1 MTRQEDHRDPEADA
15 EFDRELAKLMAE
27 SVDARKFDRK
37 PVFDVPLPIRR
48 REAGVEEYGENA
60 AATNTGGTMKFA
72 LLSKKGNRQ
81 QVLLCL
87 LLQCMMKIDT
97 HRLARLT
104 FPPTPISPLQCGR
117 NKRQTKQSN
126 KG

>member
-1 MTRQEDHRDPEADA
+1 VTRQEDHRDPEADA

-48 REAGVEEYGENA
+48 REAGADENGESA
-60 AATNTGGTMKFA
+60 AVTNTGGTMKFA

-81 QVLLCL
+81 QVYLCQL
-87 LLQCMMKIDT
+87 LLDMMKTDPC
-97 HRLARLT
+97 RLAQLT
-104 FPPTPISPLQCGR
+104 FPPTPISLLQCGR
-117 NKRQTKQSN
+117 SKKQTKQSN
-126 KG
+126 RG